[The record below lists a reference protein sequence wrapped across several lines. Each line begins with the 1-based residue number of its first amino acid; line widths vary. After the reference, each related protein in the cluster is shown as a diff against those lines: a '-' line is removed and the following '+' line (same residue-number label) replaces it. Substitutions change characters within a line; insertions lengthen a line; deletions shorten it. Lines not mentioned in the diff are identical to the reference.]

1 MKILRNPFYLMAGI
15 YLLLAAIALTAEV
28 LVMTGVLASFPG
40 LGWMSIHL
48 LTIGVVVQAILG
60 SLAALVAAK
69 FGGKQPG
76 VGMTWVLWL
85 LVNVS
90 FGLLLYSMSVGL
102 SALAAG
108 AAGGIFI
115 AITLM
120 LTVMLQRNERV
131 KAGIQAILR
140 LYVAGP
146 LFFLIGIVMAIS
158 MLLNWPAPGQ
168 FPGLLEAHVHANVWG
183 FLGLVVAGFLL
194 DHLPVYVGQP
204 LRWPRL
210 VSRTS
215 WLLIM
220 GAVGLVAGP
229 WLAILPLTLLGI
241 IAYVVGTA
249 LLLTNLIGAILSSR
263 LWTPNLA
270 HLIIAYLWMVVPTFV
285 APISLLL
292 TGNLPTG
299 RVQEAAIIG
308 LVTGWILQ
316 IVIGAFPLRLRE
328 LQRSTTGRDG
338 WWFSVVVLNIGVL
351 TIWLSAFTPDFA
363 TAELFTVPGYILI
376 ICGWLPPLSII
387 LKRLLGGGSATL
399 QA

>member
-1 MKILRNPFYLMAGI
+1 MKTLRNPFYLMAGI
-15 YLLLAAIALTAEV
+15 YLLLAAIALAARV
-28 LVMTGVLASFPG
+28 LVMAGVLSSFPG

-60 SLAALVAAK
+60 SLPALVATR

-76 VGMTWVLWL
+76 IGMTWVLWL

-90 FGLLLYSMSVGL
+90 FGLLLYSMAVGL
-102 SALAAG
+102 SMLAAG

-115 AITLM
+115 AIILM
-120 LTVMLQRNERV
+120 LTVMLQRNEPVRV
-131 KAGIQAILR
+131 GTRVVLR
-140 LYVAGP
+140 LYIAGP
-146 LFFLIGIVMAIS
+146 LFFLVGIVMAIS

-168 FPGLLEAHVHANVWG
+168 FLGLLEAHVHANVWG

-204 LRWPRL
+204 LRWPGL
-210 VSRTS
+210 ASITS
-215 WLLIM
+215 WLLII
-220 GAVGLVAGP
+220 GGVGLVAGP
-229 WLAILPLTLLGI
+229 WLAILPLTLLGLI
-241 IAYVVGTA
+241 VYVVGTA
-249 LLLTNLIGAILSSR
+249 LLLINLMGVILASR
-263 LWTPNLA
+263 SWTPNLA
-270 HLIIAYLWMVVPTFV
+270 HLIVAYLWMVVPAFV

-292 TGNLPTG
+292 TGNLPTD
-299 RVQEAAIIG
+299 RVQEAAITG

-328 LQRSTTGRDG
+328 LRHNTIGRDG

-351 TIWLSAFTPDFA
+351 AIWLSAFTPDFA
-363 TAELFTVPGYILI
+363 SSELFTVPGYILI
-376 ICGWLPPLSII
+376 VCGWLPPLSII
-387 LKRLLGGGSATL
+387 LKRLLGDGSASV

>member
-1 MKILRNPFYLMAGI
+1 MAGI
-15 YLLLAAIALTAEV
+15 YLLLAAIALAARV

-60 SLAALVAAK
+60 SLPALVATR

-76 VGMTWVLWL
+76 IGMTWVLWL
-85 LVNVS
+85 LVNAS
-90 FGLLLYSMSVGL
+90 FGLLLYSMAVGF
-102 SALAAG
+102 SMLAAG

-115 AITLM
+115 AIILM
-120 LTVMLQRNERV
+120 LTAMLQRNEPV
-131 KAGIQAILR
+131 KVGTQAVLR
-140 LYVAGP
+140 LYIAGP
-146 LFFLIGIVMAIS
+146 LFFLVGIVMAIS

-168 FPGLLEAHVHANVWG
+168 FLGLLEAHVHANVWG

-210 VSRTS
+210 TSITS
-215 WLLIM
+215 WLLII
-220 GAVGLVAGP
+220 GGVGLVAGP
-229 WLAILPLTLLGI
+229 WLAILPLTLLGLI
-241 IAYVVGTA
+241 VYVVGTA
-249 LLLTNLIGAILSSR
+249 LLLTNLMGVILASR
-263 LWTPNLA
+263 SWTPNLA
-270 HLIIAYLWMVVPTFV
+270 HLIVAYLWMIVPAFV

-292 TGNLPTG
+292 TGNLPTD
-299 RVQEAAIIG
+299 RVQEVAITG

-328 LQRSTTGRDG
+328 LLHNTPGRDG

-351 TIWLSAFTPDFA
+351 AIWLSAFTPDVA
-363 TAELFTVPGYILI
+363 SSQLFTVPGYILVV
-376 ICGWLPPLSII
+376 CGWLPPLSII
-387 LKRLLGGGSATL
+387 LKRLLDSGSASVR
-399 QA
+399 A